1 MNLLL
6 CSEFLTTSCNATS
19 YGKTKRYFRICIL
32 KYMLVSTRTSK
43 NIKLIANSA
52 LRNQILVY
60 ANIALFLGFS
70 ILSNG
75 SSDS

>member
-1 MNLLL
+1 
-6 CSEFLTTSCNATS
+6 
-19 YGKTKRYFRICIL
+19 
-32 KYMLVSTRTSK
+32 MLVSTRTSK